1 MAQQTLEESFKNLH
15 ATWEESAKYY
25 KGASVGDASIKK
37 AVAVASNDPLTSA
50 DSYSEIIA
58 EAMKKDGAQQET
70 ISGRTRVCMSKMF
83 PVLSVVLGVV
93 SFSVD
98 VC

>member
-1 MAQQTLEESFKNLH
+1 M
-15 ATWEESAKYY
+15 
-25 KGASVGDASIKK
+25 
-37 AVAVASNDPLTSA
+37 ASNDPLTSA
-50 DSYSEIIA
+50 DSYSEIVA
-58 EAMKKDGAQQET
+58 KALKKDDTQQET

-83 PVLSVVLGVV
+83 PVLSVVLGVA